1 MTNNNTATQNVI
13 LSRLGTDKWENVQE
27 VFGGMSHTEI
37 EHMLDATFINE
48 DNTVLARMIANSVK

>member
-1 MTNNNTATQNVI
+1 MANKNTVAQDII
-13 LSRLGTDKWENVQE
+13 LEHLGTDKWENVQE